1 MTGAIR
7 AEILRSVSGL
17 TLLALIGLAGLVPV
31 VVLTSGGDAT
41 VAARDLPAAE
51 ATLRLV
57 APLGW
62 SFVAAGFAGA
72 YTVTREQYYG
82 SLERTTL
89 MAGRRRALVAKSLG
103 GAATA
108 TLLTATL
115 CAAWCFVMAALLAA
129 NGSSFVLSPA
139 VGEALA
145 GSLVGAAI
153 GAIGGCAI
161 GWIVRNYYAAA
172 AIVLGGPLAFELLLL
187 STNPDV
193 VRWSPGLAI
202 AAIAVPGYRD
212 ALLDRPAAVVVALAW
227 ILGVSVIASLTVER
241 RTR

>member
-7 AEILRSVSGL
+7 AEILRSVSGMSV
-17 TLLALIGLAGLVPV
+17 LALIGLVAFVPV

-41 VAARDLPAAE
+41 AAARDLPAAE

-82 SLERTTL
+82 SLDRTTL
-89 MAGRRRALVAKSLG
+89 MLGRRRALIAKSLG
-103 GAATA
+103 AVVTA

-115 CAAWCFVMAALLAA
+115 CAAWCVAMTAFLAA
-129 NGSSFVLSPA
+129 NGSSFVVSPA
-139 VGEALA
+139 VVAA
-145 GSLVGAAI
+145 PVGSLVGAAL
-153 GAIGGCAI
+153 GAVGGCAV

-187 STNPDV
+187 STNPDI
-193 VRWSPGLAI
+193 VRWSPGLAT

-212 ALLDRPAAVVVALAW
+212 VLLDRPVALAVAFAW
-227 ILGVSVIASLTVER
+227 IVGISAIACLTVER